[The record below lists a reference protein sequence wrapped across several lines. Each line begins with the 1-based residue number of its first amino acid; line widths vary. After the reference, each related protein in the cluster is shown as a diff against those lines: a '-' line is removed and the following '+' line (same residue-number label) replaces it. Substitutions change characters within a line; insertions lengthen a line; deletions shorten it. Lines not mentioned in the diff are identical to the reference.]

1 MLFSIQI
8 NILILLLIS
17 ISSNSQS
24 QDYCLDQA
32 SICSPYFY
40 EKCCLGFTFYS
51 FFTLFFKKIEIKL
64 LFYRHEMFDS

>member
-1 MLFSIQI
+1 MALLKINLKKIIKIKMLFSIQI

-17 ISSNSQS
+17 IISSNSQS

-32 SICSPYFY
+32 SNCSPYFY

-51 FFTLFFKKIEIKL
+51 FYTLF
-64 LFYRHEMFDS
+64 